1 MKGIS
6 RNKGPENKASCMR
19 RGGGGRATVDREWDD
34 MFVVE
39 LGKPATLACID
50 REMTGAVTVRWMKIA
65 DPKREKK
72 LLLASEKN
80 EVSHSPSKD
89 MQFADLN
96 FQESGVFSLL
106 FVPKIGDQGLY
117 FCLLKQQEKK
127 EREKVILLA
136 ILTATIFPAAPPPKD
151 SIVHLVASVSPNF
164 IGRITWTG
172 PSGTPLRS
180 EVKGKETLTKVPRFN
195 AKDGG
200 TYVCVFHPKGNSSRA
215 TFSFDV
221 AVEVDGHQISTAS
234 IVDVPF
240 SLSCPPIQGDYVQ
253 VYWQNLDKR
262 QEIKQ
267 VYQYD
272 RWRDSQ
278 EQKKGPVLK
287 RAGPPYNAQ
296 NGSFSFLLKPLLEDG
311 GLYICMVYFDNKRY
325 SQSTKLSVLKV
336 RGIPSPKS
344 TSLHLCCYY
353 SAWSQVQ
360 QVGWTYQNRSHTPQR
375 YSPRIGLAIANISL
389 PISANTAGNY
399 TCTLRLKNGQE
410 IWAVY
415 TITLPTKEST
425 GVSAPSLL
433 PSLSALLLLVP
444 MVAAAVSVLLW
455 RQRHISRRGI
465 EQSLSR
471 HSWEAENI
479 YENPEDMRLTSPQ
492 GSIYMIG
499 AKSVLITYSLLIQ
512 VNCQIHSVPS
522 CNRRR
527 T

>member
-1 MKGIS
+1 MS
-6 RNKGPENKASCMR
+6 S
-19 RGGGGRATVDREWDD
+19 
-34 MFVVE
+34 
-39 LGKPATLACID
+39 PAVPLWTPCNWL
-50 REMTGAVTVRWMKIA
+50 T
-65 DPKREKK
+65 P
-72 LLLASEKN
+72 
-80 EVSHSPSKD
+80 
-89 MQFADLN
+89 N
-96 FQESGVFSLL
+96 FQESGVFSLV
-106 FVPKIGDQGLY
+106 FIPKIGDEGLY
-117 FCLLKQQEKK
+117 FCLFKQQEKK

-195 AKDGG
+195 AEDGG
-200 TYVCVFHPKGNSSRA
+200 TYVCVFHPKDNSSRA

-221 AVEVDGHQISTAS
+221 AVEVDAAAEASYTNVTQGHQISTAS
-234 IVDVPF
+234 IAGVPF

-253 VYWQNLDKR
+253 VYWQNMDKK

-267 VYQYD
+267 LYQYD

-296 NGSFSFLLKPLLEDG
+296 TGSFSFLMKPLVEDG
-311 GLYICMVYFDNKRY
+311 GLYICMVYFNNKRY
-325 SQSTKLSVLKV
+325 SQSTKLSVLK
-336 RGIPSPKS
+336 GIPSPKS

-360 QVGWTYQNRSHTPQR
+360 QVGWTYQNRHHALQR
-375 YSPRIGLAIANISL
+375 FSPRIGLAIANISL

-415 TITLPTKEST
+415 TITLPTKGGRQSFR
-425 GVSAPSLL
+425 P
-433 PSLSALLLLVP
+433 AL
-444 MVAAAVSVLLW
+444 
-455 RQRHISRRGI
+455 
-465 EQSLSR
+465 
-471 HSWEAENI
+471 
-479 YENPEDMRLTSPQ
+479 
-492 GSIYMIG
+492 
-499 AKSVLITYSLLIQ
+499 
-512 VNCQIHSVPS
+512 
-522 CNRRR
+522 
-527 T
+527 